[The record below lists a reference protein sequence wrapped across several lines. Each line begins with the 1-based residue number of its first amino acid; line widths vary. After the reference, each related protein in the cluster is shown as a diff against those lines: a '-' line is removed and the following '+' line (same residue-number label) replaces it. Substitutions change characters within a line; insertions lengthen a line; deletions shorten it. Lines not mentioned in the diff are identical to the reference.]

1 MKPRCQ
7 KLNSEIYKWRAISY
21 NRLQVKFLGH
31 HIRIIGNTMAQD
43 VKRTVYLILLL
54 IPILSAVTKH
64 QTGEFIYLGPY
75 ITTFKN
81 RRKLNGENFHFKKK
95 FRTLTFRL
103 DENVVNRLE
112 DEASI
117 RQISLNALTNQV
129 LLRFIEWGRYEQ
141 KTKMVPVSM
150 SILNE
155 LLGRITREEIENIAK
170 TVGKNT
176 AEEITLFVKKSMNV
190 ESFVSWYLERM
201 KSCSV
206 IAEDNDNET
215 QMYILSH
222 DLGYN
227 WSLLHKTI
235 LESVFS
241 QRLNVPLET
250 HISNGTIAF
259 RFKKA

>member
-1 MKPRCQ
+1 M
-7 KLNSEIYKWRAISY
+7 
-21 NRLQVKFLGH
+21 
-31 HIRIIGNTMAQD
+31 MAEGI
-43 VKRTVYLILLL
+43 KHTVYLILLL

-75 ITTFKN
+75 FTTFKS
-81 RRKLNGENFHFKKK
+81 RRKLNGEDFRLKKK

-103 DENVVNRLE
+103 NENVVNQLE
-112 DEASI
+112 DEARI
-117 RQISLNALTNQV
+117 RQISLNALTNQI
-129 LLRFIEWGRYEQ
+129 LHRFIEWGRYEQ
-141 KTKMVPVSM
+141 KTKMVPVTM
-150 SILNE
+150 PILNE
-155 LLGRITREEIENIAK
+155 LLRKMTREEIENIAK

-176 AEEITLFVKKSMNV
+176 VEEITLIVKKSLNV

-206 IAEDNDNET
+206 IVEDNDNET

-250 HISNGTIAF
+250 QISNGTIAF
-259 RFKKA
+259 KFRK